1 MLAWAA
7 EPGSETSPMPGSRTV
22 RLFPCLI
29 PTHTMS
35 KLPKYSLS
43 NIEFE
48 TEAKDA
54 KGALTED
61 SGLKILADLAKTNR
75 KQIRV
80 IERASPAEVGEF
92 DAILC
97 TDSGLIVVE
106 LKRLGGC
113 FQEFG
118 LLDPRVRIQSGRQ
131 ERSIP
136 NPSAR
141 LHEKSKRLVQECLG
155 KEEWAGVRRLFSGR
169 IPVAN
174 IVCYGPSTMFE
185 VQPES
190 INGNHICNTRILSRT
205 ILDIFTSR
213 PAVIGAGAHMAS
225 LASTWVQ
232 WGMLTTNQKGFLR
245 CSLSGITS
253 SVHDAS
259 TWGLQSLQ
267 SDGQNLALAYEDGRK
282 AKLPFDGEVRLKAY
296 VDGSERSVHVEPG
309 SRFRWRVKGR

>member
-1 MLAWAA
+1 
-7 EPGSETSPMPGSRTV
+7 
-22 RLFPCLI
+22 
-29 PTHTMS
+29 MS
-35 KLPKYSLS
+35 KLPKYALS
-43 NIEFE
+43 HIEFE

-54 KGALTED
+54 KGASTED

-75 KQIRV
+75 KQMRV
-80 IERASPAEVGEF
+80 IERSSPAQVGEF

-97 TDSGLIVVE
+97 TDSGLILVE

-141 LHEKSKRLVQECLG
+141 LFEKSKRLVQECLAQD
-155 KEEWAGVRRLFSGR
+155 EWTSVKRLFSGR
-169 IPVAN
+169 VPVSN
-174 IVCYGPSTMFE
+174 IVCYGPSTTFD
-185 VQPES
+185 VLPES
-190 INGNHICNTRILSRT
+190 VTGNYICNTRTLART
-205 ILDIFTSR
+205 VLDIFSSR

-245 CSLSGITS
+245 CSLSRITS
-253 SVHDAS
+253 STHDAS
-259 TWGLQSLQ
+259 TWGLQSVL
-267 SDGQNLALAYEDGRK
+267 SDGKSLSLAYEGNRK
-282 AKLPFDGEVRLKAY
+282 AKLPFDGEVWLKAY
-296 VDGSERSVHVEPG
+296 VDGSERTVHIAPN
-309 SRFRWRVKGR
+309 SRFRWRINGR